1 MVFEVEL
8 SEESE
13 IDLKQIFDHLVQSYI
28 QLGEPLE
35 DAFDQASERV
45 RRTRSDIL
53 GLGKAPYQGTLSK
66 EIGDGLRHVTKN
78 RAVIYFDVYEARR
91 VVQVI
96 AVFFGGQDH
105 QRHMLK
111 RIQGADRSGGA

>member
-1 MVFEVEL
+1 MVSKVEL

-13 IDLKQIFDHLVQSYI
+13 IDLKQIFDHLVEAYT
-28 QLGEPLE
+28 QLGETLE
-35 DAFDQASERV
+35 DAFHQASERV
-45 RRTRSDIL
+45 RCIRSDIF

-78 RAVIYFDVYEARR
+78 RAIIYFDVYETTRT
-91 VVQVI
+91 VQVI

-105 QRHMLK
+105 RRHMLK
-111 RIQGADRSGGA
+111 RLS

>member
-13 IDLKQIFDHLVQSYI
+13 IDLKQIFDHLVQSYT

-35 DAFDQASERV
+35 DAVDQASERV
-45 RRTRSDIL
+45 RRIRSDIF

-78 RAVIYFDVYEARR
+78 RAIIYFDVYEATQTI
-91 VVQVI
+91 QVI

-111 RIQGADRSGGA
+111 RLS

>member
-1 MVFEVEL
+1 MVFKVEL
-8 SEESE
+8 SEGSE
-13 IDLKQIFDHLVQSYI
+13 IDLKLIFDHLVQSYTE
-28 QLGEPLE
+28 LGEPLE

-45 RRTRSDIL
+45 RRIRSDIF

-78 RAVIYFDVYEARR
+78 RAVIYFDVYEATAI
-91 VVQVI
+91 VQVI
-96 AVFFGGQDH
+96 AVFFSGQDH

-111 RIQGADRSGGA
+111 RMQVADQSGAG